1 MSWRSS
7 LSMKPSLFWSIM
19 LKASLNSWIWDW
31 SNIANTL
38 EVARWG
44 RFLVFFPLALLLD
57 MLAVDGSPSPVT
69 HIFIKIFSYGSKL
82 TQECV
87 SLLLNVAMRL
97 TCLVITWC
105 LSGLII
111 IIWSMTLFLRQ
122 DVLFRGC
129 DRVYKITQLLLFQA
143 SENLWT
149 QMRECSVVGLWFS
162 ITGFMFWNK
171 ATCVESK
178 IYW

>member
-57 MLAVDGSPSPVT
+57 ILAVDGSPSPVT
-69 HIFIKIFSYGSKL
+69 HKQDLQLRFKTDTSVYYY
-82 TQECV
+82 CW
-87 SLLLNVAMRL
+87 MRQWGL
-97 TCLVITWC
+97 RV
-105 LSGLII
+105 SGLITV
-111 IIWSMTLFLRQ
+111 IWSHDLIPQT
-122 DVLFRGC
+122 GC
-129 DRVYKITQLLLFQA
+129 IIP
-143 SENLWT
+143 
-149 QMRECSVVGLWFS
+149 GLWSCLQNNSASSFS
-162 ITGFMFWNK
+162 NQW
-171 ATCVESK
+171 ESLNTHEGVFCCGCGLASLDYVMK
-178 IYW
+178 